1 MSSNLEL
8 IHLLTSFPSMANARI
23 RTGPVPTSLGK
34 RVKAVSW
41 TYTWVPVRPEAGI
54 EFCLSVWN
62 QDTDWTDF
70 GFRPFN
76 VAYAIGIWDDKH
88 RAASWLGQKIL
99 SSFEMHE
106 SQETMTSTN
115 HPPHAPWRGRCLHPR
130 LGRQNAALAST
141 AGSWWP

>member
-23 RTGPVPTSLGK
+23 QDWSGAYITRKEGEGGLLDLYLGASSGQK
-34 RVKAVSW
+34 RV
-41 TYTWVPVRPEAGI
+41 I

-76 VAYAIGIWDDKH
+76 VAYAIGIWDDRH
-88 RAASWLGQKIL
+88 RAAFMAWAEDPFFL
-99 SSFEMHE
+99 
-106 SQETMTSTN
+106 
-115 HPPHAPWRGRCLHPR
+115 
-130 LGRQNAALAST
+130 
-141 AGSWWP
+141 